1 MIRKTYRKIAV
12 IMLASVMM
20 CASVSAGQETGNILQ
35 AADEGSPQEPETQP
49 PQPETQPPQPET
61 QPPQPETQP
70 PQPETPP
77 QTEAP
82 APQTEAPA
90 PQTETS
96 APETASGSDDGSE
109 TQNHSTAIPKDP
121 TEKKLKQD
129 IVDAHE
135 DEEGF
140 SVSINGGESVVI
152 EPDKNFR
159 TVVDAI
165 TGGSFGYKMD
175 YVRPG
180 TGLREPIEIEEDGT
194 IKSIFAKVN
203 TMPGTACDI
212 VLYINNG
219 NSLWLNMKVQGTLED
234 NDAEI
239 VFKSLSDVKPCTVS
253 YDANGGSLTDSISIV
268 RRKGE
273 WYSHFD
279 MKASKDGESFCGWF
293 DGPGDDAKRIF
304 PTDTVEKDITL
315 YAHYSP
321 YGVQVVAF
329 DFGFSTAGDNGS
341 LIHHLIIPK
350 KEDGTYDVTDYPVFE
365 HDGKVIGGW
374 IDEAGNPAG
383 LTGMSGDRTLR
394 ADWKDPSEI
403 QPKEPEAG
411 TVTETE
417 AAAEEG

>member
-35 AADEGSPQEPETQP
+35 AADEGSPQE
-49 PQPETQPPQPET
+49 PET

-365 HDGKVIGGW
+365 HDGKAIGGW

>member
-35 AADEGSPQEPETQP
+35 AADEGSPQE
-49 PQPETQPPQPET
+49 PET